1 MFNVG
6 ATPGRSGAL
15 SFGTSHSNGKYYD
28 HLGSHDAHK
37 DHTQVATDA
46 PHVETGSVVGGS
58 YTDATNSR
66 YGRDHFVY
74 KLGDKGE
81 PVSVYAADLTTIE
94 GGTPTSDSPAIRAR
108 PEALAAIGS
117 DVFVQG
123 VYYGKLTFPNA
134 KAGGNIELVN
144 SNTADQSGFYDL
156 WVAKLDMSTTPP
168 SAAWVVSPGD
178 FQVKTRGAGI
188 AVTAAGHVLTFHD
201 DEKAKNGVVTKYSG
215 VDGAVVWEK
224 NFGKAIATF
233 RDTKMSTSGEKVY
246 LTGSFKGKDSTTY
259 APALATMTSCDDGEK
274 VSAVVAEFDVAPA
287 DGPVAKWVTNIGC
300 GGSKY
305 GAKGTFIEGDFLY
318 VVGESS
324 EASVVPHVATST
336 AAACTMTGELGGF
349 LVKLNKAD
357 GKCVWAKDLGAAKR
371 VVANAV
377 SVWTMYSDD
386 DPYKFD
392 AEHIVKPADR
402 DVIMGR
408 FDASNGVGL
417 WGSLVGGPARDY
429 AYDMDMTPTGPV
441 TVGYSKSDS
450 LTVGAVT
457 ATNLQNQAASAV
469 KAGDVGH
476 YAMFAMQLSTTDVAP
491 ACLTCGA
498 GGDLLSATVNANKCY
513 ADGQCIDRDSFSTA
527 NPCFRCDPDTADK
540 SLTKVLDNHCF
551 LDGKCIAKDF
561 PRPAFKS
568 YNTNR

>member
-1 MFNVG
+1 MGTHTTHKTHTNV
-6 ATPGRSGAL
+6 AA
-15 SFGTSHSNGKYYD
+15 
-28 HLGSHDAHK
+28 DAAH
-37 DHTQVATDA
+37 
-46 PHVETGSVVGGS
+46 HVTGSFVGGS

-66 YGRDHFVY
+66 YGRDMFVY

-144 SNTADQSGFYDL
+144 SNNPDNFYDL

-168 SAAWVVSPGD
+168 SAVWAVSPNTD
-178 FQVKTRGAGI
+178 VKIYGRGN

-201 DEKAKNGVVTKYSG
+201 VDKAKTATLTKFSG
-215 VDGAVVWEK
+215 VDGAVVWAK
-224 NFGKAIATF
+224 NFGHITNF
-233 RDTKMSTSGEKVY
+233 RDTKMSTSGEKLY
-246 LTGSFKGKDSTTY
+246 MTGSFKGKDSTMY
-259 APALATMTSCDDGEK
+259 APALATMTSCDDGGK

-287 DGPVAKWVTNIGC
+287 DGPVAKWVNNIGC
-300 GGSKY
+300 GASR

-324 EASVVPHVATST
+324 GASVVPHAATST

-392 AEHIVKPADR
+392 ADHIVKPADR

-441 TVGYSKSDS
+441 TVGYSRSDAV
-450 LTVGAVT
+450 TVGAAEPGGQRCESGRLRSLCHVC
-457 ATNLQNQAASAV
+457 NAALNHRCHPSL
-469 KAGDVGH
+469 
-476 YAMFAMQLSTTDVAP
+476 F
-491 ACLTCGA
+491 
-498 GGDLLSATVNANKCY
+498 DLRRRWRSLERN
-513 ADGQCIDRDSFSTA
+513 GQR
-527 NPCFRCDPDTADK
+527 RQ
-540 SLTKVLDNHCF
+540 VLRR
-551 LDGKCIAKDF
+551 
-561 PRPAFKS
+561 RPMH
-568 YNTNR
+568 